1 MVQRDVENVVGDGLN
16 LLGELLG
23 AELLDL
29 GDLKKSK
36 YFLVLFSLKI
46 SLPFL

>member
-29 GDLKKSK
+29 GNLKKSK
-36 YFLVLFSLKI
+36 FFLVLFNVQS
-46 SLPFL
+46 